1 MLEDKAVKEFPA
13 SVVASTQLEA
23 FTLSKNIAKRV
34 MSKRS
39 VQVGLRVHVDQQH
52 AFIAQRLAQVRG
64 SAVETSEQFRVLQ
77 HGRAAVGTPRA
88 VNDNTSIKNVSTPS
102 MSPYKPAPPIAS
114 ESSGRDSVS
123 YIPSTPDLRAER
135 SRRTFT
141 QLWMTARRCAS
152 RGRTAHDCMS

>member
-1 MLEDKAVKEFPA
+1 M
-13 SVVASTQLEA
+13 
-23 FTLSKNIAKRV
+23 
-34 MSKRS
+34 
-39 VQVGLRVHVDQQH
+39 
-52 AFIAQRLAQVRG
+52 
-64 SAVETSEQFRVLQ
+64 LQ
-77 HGRAAVGTPRA
+77 HGRAAVWTPRA

-102 MSPYKPAPPIAS
+102 LSPYKPAPPIAS

-152 RGRTAHDCMS
+152 RGPAAHDRMS